1 MVGLNQLWLA
11 ILLSAVFVFIA
22 SSIIHMLSPWHKS
35 DYPILPN
42 QDRVMDALRALSIPA
57 GDYMMPRPAN
67 RAEMKTPEFAEKVKR
82 GPVVVM
88 TIMPNASMA
97 MGKTFVQWFLYC
109 AIVSLFSAY
118 ITSRALPVAAVYLQ
132 VLRFAG
138 ATAFIGYS
146 LALWQLS
153 IWYHRSWSITIKA
166 TVDGLIYALITGA
179 TFGWL
184 WPR

>member
-57 GDYMMPRPAN
+57 GDYMLPRPAS
-67 RAEMKTPEFAEKVKR
+67 RAEMKTPEFAEKMKR
-82 GPVVVM
+82 GPMVIM
-88 TIMPNASMA
+88 TIMPNATMT

-109 AIVSLFSAY
+109 AVISLFAAY
-118 ITSRALPVAAVYLQ
+118 ITSRALAPAAVYLQ